1 MKKVFKIIG
10 KILVSLFIIL
20 ILFLLI
26 FLIYHKYMLNKEE
39 KLLKNY
45 PGELVE
51 VNGHK
56 MNVYVNGK
64 GKHTLVF
71 LAPAGDTSPVMT
83 FKPLYSKLEDDY
95 RVVVIE
101 KFGYGMSDIVEDKR
115 DYETMVKEMRT
126 ALEKLNIEGPYILC
140 PYSKSGLDTL
150 IWQQEYP
157 EEVEAIISID
167 MAFPKSFE
175 SIDIPT
181 KYKGKTLI
189 NFVKNTG
196 LIRFFVS
203 DSDMPDLYSKEEKD
217 MMKTLVYRKY
227 GNIVHFNEM
236 QTVKETLKLINSNDK
251 PNIPMHLFMSNG
263 EGTLDDKTEWE
274 KFANSYIED
283 LENVT
288 ITKYDSSHGK
298 IIYENV
304 DDMVKNIKEFLNK
317 IEN

>member
-1 MKKVFKIIG
+1 MKKVLKIIG
-10 KILVSLFIIL
+10 KGLIALLIL
-20 ILFLLI
+20 IVLFLLVM
-26 FLIYHKYMLNKEE
+26 FIYHRVMLKKED
-39 KLLKNY
+39 KLLKDY

-51 VNGHK
+51 VNGHN

-101 KFGYGMSDIVEDKR
+101 KFGYGMSDIVDDKR

-175 SIDIPT
+175 FIDIPT
-181 KYKGKTLI
+181 KNKGKTLI

-203 DSDMPDLYSKEEKD
+203 DSDMPDIYSKEEKD

-236 QTVKETLKLINSNDK
+236 QTVKETVKLINSNDK

-263 EGTLDDKTEWE
+263 EGTGNDEE
-274 KFANSYIED
+274 KWQGYAYSYIGD
-283 LENVT
+283 NKNIS
-288 ITKYDSSHGK
+288 ITKYNSSHDS
-298 IIYENV
+298 IINDNYEDIVN
-304 DDMVKNIKEFLNK
+304 NIKKFTTDIDK
-317 IEN
+317 